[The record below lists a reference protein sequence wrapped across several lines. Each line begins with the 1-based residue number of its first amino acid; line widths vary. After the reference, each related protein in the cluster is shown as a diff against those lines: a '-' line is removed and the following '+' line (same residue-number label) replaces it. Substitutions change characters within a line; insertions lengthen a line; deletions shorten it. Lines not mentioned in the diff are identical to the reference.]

1 MATRSPNGSRADKS
15 IPVATLLNGAGTSC
29 ASAAFAEGLYV
40 NALATDGYSE
50 INAFDRSDMKAF
62 GLTPAT

>member
-29 ASAAFAEGLYV
+29 
-40 NALATDGYSE
+40 SE

>member
-1 MATRSPNGSRADKS
+1 
-15 IPVATLLNGAGTSC
+15 
-29 ASAAFAEGLYV
+29 V

-62 GLTPAT
+62 GLTPAP